1 MSMECKGR
9 LFLGTGCGICER
21 CKEELRVLKKI
32 PTVNPIISEKTLN
45 IWEHSIED
53 HELLAIIKLARV
65 GLWAENHSVA
75 ITDAIKLVVGE
86 LPVSKITR
94 FEKAMDA
101 CPFKK

>member
-1 MSMECKGR
+1 MSTTCKGT
-9 LFLGTGCGICER
+9 LALGTGCGMCINCNA
-21 CKEELRVLKKI
+21 ELKRLKKI
-32 PTVNPIISEKTLN
+32 PNVNPIVTDQTLN
-45 IWEHSIED
+45 VWEHSIED

-86 LPVSKITR
+86 LPISKITR
-94 FEKAMDA
+94 FERGMDA